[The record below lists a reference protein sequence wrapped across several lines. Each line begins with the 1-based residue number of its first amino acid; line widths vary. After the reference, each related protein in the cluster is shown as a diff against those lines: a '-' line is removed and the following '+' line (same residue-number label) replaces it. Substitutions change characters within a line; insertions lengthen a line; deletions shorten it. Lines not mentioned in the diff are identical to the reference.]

1 MKSMNS
7 TDFYFAKANMMG
19 LNISSVCTERVY
31 APLSLRIKA
40 SFIGCLCSHCSSSRE
55 HKSRFYHVFLHILN
69 SKLHHFFLS
78 KLFAVSP
85 LFCRILR
92 AFVLDYGIFC
102 SFHRF
107 RYLFALIWEE
117 RTLLNTTF

>member
-55 HKSRFYHVFLHILN
+55 RKSRFYHVFLHILN
-69 SKLHHFFLS
+69 SKLHHFFYSNCLQYPPFFVAYYGR
-78 KLFAVSP
+78 L
-85 LFCRILR
+85 CWIT
-92 AFVLDYGIFC
+92 AFSVVFTDFVICL
-102 SFHRF
+102 H
-107 RYLFALIWEE
+107 
-117 RTLLNTTF
+117 

>member
-7 TDFYFAKANMMG
+7 TDFYFAKANMME

-69 SKLHHFFLS
+69 SKLHHFFLF
-78 KLFAVSP
+78 KLFAVTP
-85 LFCRILR
+85 LFLSHTTGVCVGLR
-92 AFVLDYGIFC
+92 HFL
-102 SFHRF
+102 
-107 RYLFALIWEE
+107 
-117 RTLLNTTF
+117 